1 MNGMLPEKVFSI
13 ENLNEIDKNYN
24 IELKNKWKFI
34 IGNKNAY
41 PNYYGIYK
49 DEASGN
55 YIVYYNEQ
63 NGITQKIYI
72 GSSERKACNVIWNLF
87 LEKVYKSEDSL
98 KLQISKKFI
107 NKNHPNN
114 IKFYLKILL
123 ISVLCIVGFLIVVKL
138 IGFFDFIDYLIDVK

>member
-1 MNGMLPEKVFSI
+1 MNGMLPEKVLSI
-13 ENLNEIDKNYN
+13 GNLNEIDKNYN

-55 YIVYYNEQ
+55 YIVYHNEQ

-98 KLQISKKFI
+98 KLQISKNFI
-107 NKNHPNN
+107 NKNHPSE
-114 IKFYLKILL
+114 KKKILRNIL
-123 ISVLCIVGFLIVVKL
+123 IFIGCVVGIVVCIKL
-138 IGFFDFIDYLIDVK
+138 VGISKLLDYWLSIV